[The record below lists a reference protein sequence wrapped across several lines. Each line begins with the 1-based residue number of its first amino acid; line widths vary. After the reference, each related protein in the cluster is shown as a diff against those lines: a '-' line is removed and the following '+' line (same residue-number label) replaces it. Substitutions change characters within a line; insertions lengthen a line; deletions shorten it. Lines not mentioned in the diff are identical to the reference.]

1 MLYFNMTRIAFGLAA
16 LILLLVVGFMAGC
29 DVPTPPPEL
38 PTATPGSQNPES
50 LNASNGLTP
59 VPPTP
64 ERGFTPL
71 AGPPGHIYFVRGSTL
86 WRVEPDGSGAKQL
99 SDLPLNNPPQ
109 PSPDGKAIAFT
120 SGKAVYVIA
129 SDGGAARKIADGE
142 LPENQRLGWS
152 DDGSQVGYLTY
163 DP

>member
-1 MLYFNMTRIAFGLAA
+1 
-16 LILLLVVGFMAGC
+16 
-29 DVPTPPPEL
+29 
-38 PTATPGSQNPES
+38 
-50 LNASNGLTP
+50 
-59 VPPTP
+59 
-64 ERGFTPL
+64 FTPL

-152 DDGSQVGYLTY
+152 ADGSQVGYFTY
-163 DP
+163 DTVTPGNEDAWAVPASGGQPMQIATVRQGTGGRGPTYERTVQWSPDGNWVV